1 MPGEVEGAVAGRE
14 ARERT
19 APCLDTTTTAGA
31 LAGLPGF
38 TVSIQRLTIA
48 PPIAPP
54 TRDALPPRP
63 SSPLDLIC
71 PDSAQPVPGAC
82 RTGSTSSQTCTDLP
96 ASTANPPRPVAAV
109 PRPASAMFRT
119 ALRTVAP
126 RALPRVQAPVARSLL
141 TSAVR
146 LSEHQEPIIQGASP
160 RLGSALPRL
169 RDNPLDFN
177 SRETLNV
184 GPSLS

>member
-1 MPGEVEGAVAGRE
+1 MSGEVEDAVAGRE

-31 LAGLPGF
+31 LAGLPRF
-38 TVSIQRLTIA
+38 TVSIQRLTAAPAIA
-48 PPIAPP
+48 LP
-54 TRDALPPRP
+54 TRDALSPRP

-71 PDSAQPVPGAC
+71 PESAQPAPGAC
-82 RTGSTSSQTCTDLP
+82 RTGSTSSQTRTDLL
-96 ASTANPPRPVAAV
+96 AYTANPPRPVAVV

-160 RLGSALPRL
+160 RLGSALLHL
-169 RDNPLDFN
+169 RDNPLDFD
-177 SRETLNV
+177 SRETL
-184 GPSLS
+184 GARTRLS